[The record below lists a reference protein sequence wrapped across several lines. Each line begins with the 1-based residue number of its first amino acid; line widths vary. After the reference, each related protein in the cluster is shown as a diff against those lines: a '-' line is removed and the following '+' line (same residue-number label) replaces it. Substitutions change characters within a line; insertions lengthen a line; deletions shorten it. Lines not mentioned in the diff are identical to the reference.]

1 MGSRDTFDEQIILA
15 FRTVV
20 SRQPTSS
27 ERVVLAN
34 MFTHQHSLITFESAL
49 TFLRK
54 DTQPTEKSH
63 NPMTLAAL
71 ANVCLAILNLDEALT
86 RE

>member
-1 MGSRDTFDEQIILA
+1 MASRDTLDEQIIFA

-27 ERVVLAN
+27 ERATLAN
-34 MFTHQHSLITFESAL
+34 MFTHQHSLITIESAL
-49 TFLRK
+49 TFLGK
-54 DTQPTEKSH
+54 DTRSIEKPH
-63 NPMTLAAL
+63 DPMTLAAL